1 MVGHPVLRGSANLA
15 RTPCLVLLFR
25 SFVPRPPVESRAM
38 ATVRPFA
45 ALRPAPERAAQV
57 SAVPYDVVSTEEARQ
72 LASGNPLS
80 FLHVTRAEIDLPAD
94 TDPYSSAVY
103 TKARENLATLL
114 SRAPL
119 VVEDQ

>member
-15 RTPCLVLLFR
+15 RTPCRVLLFR
-25 SFVPRPPVESRAM
+25 SFVPRPPVESRAI
-38 ATVRPFA
+38 AAVRRFA

-80 FLHVTRAEIDLPAD
+80 LLHVSRPEIDLPPD
-94 TDPYSSAVY
+94 TDPHADEVY
-103 TKARENLATLL
+103 R
-114 SRAPL
+114 
-119 VVEDQ
+119 